1 MYVIDN
7 AHLAGGITPAG
18 IAWAF
23 RSSYACNWHPL
34 TWLSHMLDQQ
44 LFGAG
49 PGPQHLV
56 NILLHTANSVLLFLA
71 LLRMTR
77 RPWPSATVAA
87 LFAWHPAHVESVA
100 WIAERKDVLS
110 GFFFFPHFARVRAP
124 LRAPERAPLRICR
137 ALFRARTHGQADARD
152 ASVCIAAAR
161 LLAAGTPSR
170 AGATAASRS
179 GKNSTL
185 RVVGQFV
192 Y

>member
-110 GFFFFPHFARVRAP
+110 GFFSFSLCSRTRATPSNRARAP
-124 LRAPERAPLRICR
+124 SDLSRSFSRS
-137 ALFRARTHGQADARD
+137 D
-152 ASVCIAAAR
+152 SW
-161 LLAAGTPSR
+161 PSR
-170 AGATAASRS
+170 CS
-179 GKNSTL
+179 
-185 RVVGQFV
+185 
-192 Y
+192 